1 MRTAIVDLDTDT
13 SVPRGA
19 SGRPRRSTYD
29 RGVIAGL
36 AAASTLFAAA
46 VWLAPPAAPSVAAPA
61 GALPDVN
68 VSSATVPR
76 GVVLHPLALPPDAK
90 NVDLGILPERLANEA
105 APYQWRRVITVRGI
119 PGVASAEGLAL
130 ISWSEKGIVYWI
142 SSPSR
147 TTEELI
153 QIADDM
159 R

>member
-1 MRTAIVDLDTDT
+1 MRTAIVDLD
-13 SVPRGA
+13 REL
-19 SGRPRRSTYD
+19 GRPARSTHD

-36 AAASTLFAAA
+36 AAASTLFAVA
-46 VWLAPPAAPSVAAPA
+46 VSLARPAALPA
-61 GALPDVN
+61 VSPVVLPDVN
-68 VSSATVPR
+68 MSSATVPR
-76 GVVLHPLALPPDAK
+76 GVVLHPLALPPDIK

-119 PGVASAEGLAL
+119 PGVASDEGLAL

-142 SSPSR
+142 SAPSR

-153 QIADDM
+153 KIADDM